1 MQRSSGSRPS
11 HPVSSRTSSRGGLQ
25 LVPRIGQS
33 RQDFREGP
41 NARSPRNL
49 LISGAYFTGV
59 NLRKHFSLNCSGVT
73 RCDLLPRKEAG
84 CQRAKARSFFIAF
97 FSRTGVLGRAMWP
110 PGSHPAF
117 CLLFRKTAGRSKE
130 WQIAKIRDFRR
141 FRTPRKS
148 VCHSSHCVRQAISG
162 PFRP

>member
-1 MQRSSGSRPS
+1 MRRLSGSRPS

-33 RQDFREGP
+33 RQNFREGP

-49 LISGAYFTGV
+49 LISGGLFHGRQPAETLFAQL
-59 NLRKHFSLNCSGVT
+59 LRGDALRPLTKKGGWMPT
-73 RCDLLPRKEAG
+73 
-84 CQRAKARSFFIAF
+84 CQSEKSFFIAF

-141 FRTPRKS
+141 KILSCRKL
-148 VCHSSHCVRQAISG
+148 VN
-162 PFRP
+162 F